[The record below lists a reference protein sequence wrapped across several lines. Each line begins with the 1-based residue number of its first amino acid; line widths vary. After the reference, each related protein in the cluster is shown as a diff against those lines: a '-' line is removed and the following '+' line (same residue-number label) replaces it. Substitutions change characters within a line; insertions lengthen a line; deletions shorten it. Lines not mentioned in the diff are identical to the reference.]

1 MFRTLVLIYF
11 DRPPFGHTI
20 KRNFITIQTVD
31 LEIGSILISYKG
43 SGPTFYIFVHNFSK
57 KIFLILYSINRP
69 SIIVWLPVLL
79 KILDNICIVTICCPV
94 CHVTN
99 FENHLTFLINPF
111 FWITKNSRQ
120 KFKISR
126 KKIPFNTKYKAFFLI
141 FLQGLSLKLIKT
153 TPLEGESLTLMI

>member
-11 DRPPFGHTI
+11 DRPPLRHTI
-20 KRNFITIQTVD
+20 KRSFITIQTVD

-43 SGPTFYIFVHNFSK
+43 SRPTFYLFVYNFSK

-69 SIIVWLPVLL
+69 NIIVWLPVLL
-79 KILDNICIVTICCPV
+79 KILDNICIVIICCPV

-111 FWITKNSRQ
+111 FWITKSSRQ
-120 KFKISR
+120 KFNYL
-126 KKIPFNTKYKAFFLI
+126 KKENTF
-141 FLQGLSLKLIKT
+141 
-153 TPLEGESLTLMI
+153 